1 MNYYAAGTD
10 RRTFLGAVGAGL
22 LATPFA
28 AVAQLAT
35 KPPRIGILNGDSPF
49 HRNGVSIFKDSLD
62 RLGYTPGRTI
72 LLEERYAPSPEML
85 AGSAAELAASNVSI
99 LVAFT
104 TQPAIAAK
112 AATSAIPIVFAV
124 VGDPVDAGLVAM
136 LARPG
141 GNVTGLAAMQPDITA
156 MQLQFLKE
164 VMPRLARVAVL
175 WNAGHASKRLE
186 FKELE
191 GPARDL
197 HVTLVSIEVRS
208 ASDFPAAFARLNE
221 VSANALIVLSEPL
234 IASRGTELL
243 DIIKRR
249 RLPDMQQVREVP
261 EKMGGFMSY
270 GPNLA
275 DDYRRAANDSCRIEL
290 YRSFHK
296 LRPA

>member
-1 MNYYAAGTD
+1 
-10 RRTFLGAVGAGL
+10 
-22 LATPFA
+22 
-28 AVAQLAT
+28 
-35 KPPRIGILNGDSPF
+35 
-49 HRNGVSIFKDSLD
+49 
-62 RLGYTPGRTI
+62 
-72 LLEERYAPSPEML
+72 
-85 AGSAAELAASNVSI
+85 
-99 LVAFT
+99 
-104 TQPAIAAK
+104 
-112 AATSAIPIVFAV
+112 
-124 VGDPVDAGLVAM
+124 
-136 LARPG
+136 
-141 GNVTGLAAMQPDITA
+141 DITA
-156 MQLQFLKE
+156 KQLQFLKE

-221 VSANALIVLSEPL
+221 VSADALIVLSEPL
-234 IASRGTELL
+234 IASRVTELL

-275 DDYRRAANDSCRIEL
+275 DDYRRAASYVDRIL
-290 YRSFHK
+290 K
-296 LRPA
+296 GARPADLPVE